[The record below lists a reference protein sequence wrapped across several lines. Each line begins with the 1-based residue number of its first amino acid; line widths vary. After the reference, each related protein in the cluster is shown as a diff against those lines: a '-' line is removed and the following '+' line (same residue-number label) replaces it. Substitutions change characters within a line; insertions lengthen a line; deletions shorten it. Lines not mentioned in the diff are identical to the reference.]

1 MYKGRMGSEY
11 LMSWSASLGEC
22 KLKAEL
28 YIELYI
34 KQEKLGT
41 KGYMISLCDQ
51 HKCRTHISFL
61 TNTLESIKQIKLPS
75 FDP

>member
-1 MYKGRMGSEY
+1 MGSEY
-11 LMSWSASLGEC
+11 LMSRSASLGEC
-22 KLKAEL
+22 KLKA
-28 YIELYI
+28 ELYI

-51 HKCRTHISFL
+51 HKCRAHRSFL
-61 TNTLESIKQIKLPS
+61 TNTLKSIKQIKLPS